1 VTTTIVILLC
11 LQNAAA
17 DVEKMILGNKCDLSE
32 SRVVSKERGQ
42 LLADEHSI
50 KFMETS
56 AKASINVEEVFIVY
70 SVQHMGVCVHVYV
83 CTCVYV
89 HLCTRV
95 CICTC
100 VCICACVYVCVYT
113 CAMPQAPAGY

>member
-1 VTTTIVILLC
+1 MY

-56 AKASINVEEVFIVY
+56 AKASINVEEVCICLFCA
-70 SVQHMGVCVHVYV
+70 VCV
-83 CTCVYV
+83 
-89 HLCTRV
+89 
-95 CICTC
+95 C
-100 VCICACVYVCVYT
+100 VCACCLCCYLF
-113 CAMPQAPAGY
+113 